1 MKDDIL
7 NQILNGV
14 PAELV
19 YAILGFL
26 VSVLI
31 TKLYEYYKLQINRL
45 KLKKALKDLKKKQQK
60 IKVIDLANGDP
71 DFANNNIFVRT
82 VDLFGKKKSL
92 FVDMLDEHK
101 KIIEEKESKK
111 GFDRD
116 QKTIFQKDNSF
127 DGSSSFEDIAQ
138 MTKIENLPELIEK
151 HRKIVGE
158 KFINSKEGLL
168 FNAKKYGIFSL
179 NFTRFGENEEPGVEM
194 DLFETDYFTHRVF
207 RSIYHELKGQGHQIA
222 NANAHNFLQYRPFF
236 TSFGINTLLICE
248 GDQGKEIILSKRSTK
263 VNTQKSMYHIT
274 MNEGLSTT
282 DKDPFGKIDLEL
294 CFKRGLL
301 EELGITEKLYNLSK
315 RGSFYDFFLEFNN
328 FEIGL
333 TSVLETELN
342 FEKDIKPLV
351 ARDKI
356 LESFEFVAIPLKQK
370 KIKRFV
376 EENEFI
382 PHGQYVLERV
392 LLRENI
398 VI

>member
-1 MKDDIL
+1 VKNNIL
-7 NQILNGV
+7 EQILNGI

-31 TKLYEYYKLQINRL
+31 TKTYEYNKKQIARL
-45 KLKKALKDLKKKQQK
+45 KLKKALKILKNKQQK

-71 DFANNNIFVRT
+71 DFANENIFVRT
-82 VDLFGKKKSL
+82 VNLFGKKKSL
-92 FVDMLDEHK
+92 FIDMDEEHK
-101 KIIEEKESKK
+101 KIISEKENKK
-111 GFDRD
+111 GFKSH
-116 QKTIFQKDNSF
+116 QKTIFQKDISL
-127 DGSSSFEDIAQ
+127 DGSNSFEDIAQ
-138 MTKIENLPELIEK
+138 MTQIENLPSLINK

-158 KFINSKEGLL
+158 KFIDSKNGLL
-168 FNAKKYGIFSL
+168 FNAKKYGIFNLS
-179 NFTRFGENEEPGVEM
+179 FTRFGENEQPGVEI

-207 RSIYHELKGQGHQIA
+207 RSIYHELKKQNHKIT
-222 NANAHNFLQYRPFF
+222 NTNAHNFLQYRPFF

-248 GDQGKEIILSKRSTK
+248 GNNGKEIILSKRSTRI
-263 VNTQKSMYHIT
+263 NTEKSMYHIT
-274 MNEGLSTT
+274 MNEGLSIS

-351 ARDKI
+351 ARDKT
-356 LESFEFVAIPLKQK
+356 LESFKFVSIPLKQK
-370 KIKRFV
+370 EIKNFI
-376 EENEFI
+376 EKNELI

-398 VI
+398 II